1 MQGRLG
7 NLISRPDIRAVTAA
21 REQINIEA
29 QLANQY
35 NMEKR
40 TLLYWS
46 RMYTGQ
52 LQSEYDYR
60 ELYLQYAGE
69 QDSGMIFGDMKD
81 VMIASR

>member
-1 MQGRLG
+1 
-7 NLISRPDIRAVTAA
+7 
-21 REQINIEA
+21 
-29 QLANQY
+29 
-35 NMEKR
+35 
-40 TLLYWS
+40 
-46 RMYTGQ
+46 MYTGQ

>member
-1 MQGRLG
+1 M
-7 NLISRPDIRAVTAA
+7 RAVTAA